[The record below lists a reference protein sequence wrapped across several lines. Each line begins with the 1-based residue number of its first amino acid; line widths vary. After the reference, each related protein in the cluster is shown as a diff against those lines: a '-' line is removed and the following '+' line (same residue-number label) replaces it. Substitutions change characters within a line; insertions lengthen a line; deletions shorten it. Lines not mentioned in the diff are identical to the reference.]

1 MIEKVLEK
9 TELEKKFIELRK
21 DFPILNRKVNEKNLV
36 YFDNAATSQ
45 KPNVVID
52 SIKKYFEEYNSN
64 VHRVGHTLGQEASV
78 AYEQGR
84 EKVSNFINAKIDQ
97 EIIFTSNATEAIN
110 LVAWSWG
117 RNNINEG
124 DEILISIMEH
134 HSNFI
139 PWQQL
144 AKEKNAVLKVI
155 DIDSD
160 YQLDMNSFKSLI
172 TDKTKIV
179 AITMMSNVLGTITP
193 IKEICEIAHKYN
205 SKVLVDASQSIT
217 QMKINVQELDCDFMV
232 FTGHKMCAP
241 TGIGVLYGKY
251 DILDSMPPFL
261 MGGGMITTVSV
272 NESHWEGVPQR
283 FEAGTPK
290 ISEVIGLGK
299 AIDYLNEIGIENIRK
314 YEKHLTK
321 YLINKLLEI
330 ESLKIYGTSDI
341 EKRGSA
347 VSFTIGKIH
356 PHDIGS
362 LLDEFGIAVRIGHHC
377 AMPLH
382 EKLSIDKSIR
392 ASLYFYNTI
401 EEIDYFINSLKKAV
415 KMFNKFI

>member
-124 DEILISIMEH
+124 DEIIISIMEH